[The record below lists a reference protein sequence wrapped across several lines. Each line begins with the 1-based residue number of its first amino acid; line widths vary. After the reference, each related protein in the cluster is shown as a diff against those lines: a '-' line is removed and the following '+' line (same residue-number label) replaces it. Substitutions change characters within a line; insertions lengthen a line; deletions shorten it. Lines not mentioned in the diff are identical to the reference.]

1 MKTCANPECNVELTD
16 ENCYRKSNGY
26 LRAYCKVCHN
36 NKSSTYNKVSSK
48 ASHRKEKNNERKKL
62 DRRNPAKLAQTI
74 ITDCKG
80 SDVKHNREND
90 LTKEFVE
97 NMILLGCMYCG
108 ETELRITL
116 DRIDNSKGHL
126 EGNVVPACIRCNY
139 ARGSMPIEA
148 WECLIPG
155 LTEAREK
162 GLFGDWTGRCR

>member
-1 MKTCANPECNVELTD
+1 MELTED
-16 ENCYRKSNGY
+16 NCYKKANGY
-26 LRAYCKVCHN
+26 FRAYCKVCHN
-36 NKSSTYNKVSSK
+36 NRSGDYNKISSK
-48 ASHRKEKNNERKKL
+48 SPHRLAKANERMRVERQDPTNL
-62 DRRNPAKLAQTI
+62 AKVILR
-74 ITDCKG
+74 DSKG
-80 SDVKHNREND
+80 SDRKHNREND

-126 EGNVVPACIRCNY
+126 QGNVVPACIRCNY

-155 LTEAREK
+155 LTKAREK